1 MKKNR
6 KTLLILVGVGLFM
19 FIFAFANVPFYNM
32 FCRAIGFNL
41 SPDYQPGDD
50 RNAAGAGD
58 GREIKVLYTGVV
70 AGDLPV
76 SFKAKKS
83 VQKAIV
89 GQTFENEYRF
99 VNLSSDTVYFRPVHS
114 ILPED
119 AAKKFT
125 MVKCFC
131 FDDMTMAPG
140 EERVIP
146 VISTLDPSL
155 GPEIQSVTL
164 HYTLFEKSKEDF
176 KGKDG
181 VSTAQK

>member
-1 MKKNR
+1 MKKNK
-6 KTLLILVGVGLFM
+6 KTLLILAGIGVVM
-19 FIFAFANVPFYNM
+19 FVFAFAYVPFYNM
-32 FCRAIGFNL
+32 FCKAVGFSL
-41 SPDYQPGDD
+41 SPDYQPADGAKAAKTGDK
-50 RNAAGAGD
+50 
-58 GREIKVLYTGVV
+58 REIKVLYTGVV

-83 VQKAIV
+83 VLKATV
-89 GQTFENEYRF
+89 GEPFDNEYRF

-119 AAKKFT
+119 AARKFT
-125 MVKCFC
+125 MIKCFC
-131 FDDMTMAPG
+131 FDDMKMAPG

-146 VISTLDPSL
+146 VIATLDPSL
-155 GPEIQSVTL
+155 DPEIESVTL
-164 HYTLFEKSKEDF
+164 HYTLFGKSKDEF